1 MSFSNVSVFRS
12 AYNTLNT
19 TASKAVP
26 ESINKGGAFSPNTFE
41 SVAIMRSELDNQWDN
56 GYIIKYQALMQNR
69 LNRLRQDLTN
79 AYKALLELSTV
90 QQVRENGLDS
100 SSAVTDVYGRVLPDV
115 SGTSAVSGGPAYN
128 LTGTNSKYMSEI
140 KVGDVLKVLS
150 TGQYV
155 RVDSLSNDLTAS
167 IDGTVYDELGN
178 PTAAALIPF
187 ANSKLVNISSNGA
200 FKGLTYFGDETD
212 FQIADGLGDYYT
224 NAGPQTNVDG
234 VPSYWVNDSSLTQY
248 NNGAIQSQ
256 TTGRYEM
263 RKLFVAGPAMQITN
277 TMKTTFRTEEVPPK
291 QTDPFLPF
299 DIGGEGPFQAGSK
312 VAEYSA
318 EVKTGAFWSAVNYLY
333 NFSPREL
340 QYSYATAYSTT
351 TEEAGTR
358 RNADGSQATLFDR
371 QITDARDM
379 QGQDTSLG
387 TVGMNES
394 DIAAT
399 GALDAYNHPPS
410 AGSRIKWVSSE
421 ASDGYLLEKSAMW
434 NDTEQNRTDI
444 YQNDRFITRRTVAT
458 ESAALFPNLTTL
470 FDEFNS
476 TVKDTWL
483 WSPDGSKQT
492 QYGTEE
498 AGVGDYLDRIKWESQ
513 HDGTNAADI
522 GSASGTVG
530 DDGYAGGR
538 DANVDA
544 ADKHVAKAAYINHYT
559 VAVQDVEL
567 NSSNNSYGIVK
578 ALAYDAAD
586 PTKQTLLR
594 SNGIDGSAE
603 HVWSDENNNKVVD
616 NNSDEKLLL
625 AGSGKISKNF
635 DGKFVER
642 LHQIKSFNGQ
652 NVATN
657 TANVSINTQNDGSSP
672 VVMAE
677 YEGFRR
683 ADTMTK
689 GLAED
694 YFSEFNSGNRTL
706 AEAEALAKKAAT
718 EINAIKMVDTDWHY
732 SDYTYSNAF
741 EETAKNQDSVMFRS
755 VKSISYN
762 SNGTIGKIFVDY
774 NPDLRNTNGTGAD
787 KSDDLFKD
795 VNVAFRKSFTL
806 TSEDFQ
812 NINFNHIT
820 GITASPA
827 LDKRDVFDTASP
839 SYTRKPVLINVSAN
853 GIVNGTFDLV
863 VNGYKVTSNMTSAG
877 ATIDISPYLKE
888 GDNVI
893 GAQMTLATGANFDG
907 FKLEALPSSST
918 TTNPLL
924 YDVDNFPGPDA
935 TIHNAPETARWID
948 AKISTIRRNT
958 GDKYSEELN
967 SPLLS
972 NYLSSWQSKLQVERQ
987 THELYLSQDNFREP
1001 QNGTIGLAGTTV
1013 TGAGTRFTSTLK
1025 PGDWVRI
1032 GANDNNPG
1040 TLVAVGNIIDDTHF
1054 TIANSPLLIPYQTVF
1069 PPAAIGAGTNFQVVN
1084 KAMDAYKAG
1093 IDSFGS
1099 ERTVTRVKDT
1109 NSFAKILSEILNKK
1123 EYQDVFALGLLNTAA
1138 GKTLTIKAQVSSPT
1152 GGNMG
1157 ATMDIQYDARNNK
1170 FVLAQTKLDAF
1181 VG

>member
-26 ESINKGGAFSPNTFE
+26 DSINKGGSFSPNTFE
-41 SVAIMRSELDNQWDN
+41 SVALMRSELDNQWEN

-90 QQVRENGLDS
+90 QQIRENGLDS
-100 SSAVTDVYGRVLPDV
+100 SSAITDVYGRIVPDI
-115 SGTSAVSGGPAYN
+115 SGTTTLSGLN
-128 LTGTNSKYMSEI
+128 LNGSNSRFISEI
-140 KVGDVLKVLS
+140 KVGDVVKVLS

-155 RVDSLSNDLTAS
+155 RISSVSNDLTAT
-167 IDGTVYDELGN
+167 IANATYDENGTQIGGAGTV
-178 PTAAALIPF
+178 IPF
-187 ANSKLVNISSNGA
+187 SGSKLVNISSHGS
-200 FKGLTYFGDETD
+200 FKGLTYFGDQTD
-212 FQIADGLGDYYT
+212 FDIADGFGDYYT
-224 NAGPQTNVDG
+224 NGGPAGTYVDG
-234 VPSYWVNDSSLTQY
+234 IPSYWVNDSSLSQY
-248 NNGAIQSQ
+248 NDGTLLS
-256 TTGRYEM
+256 TKSGRYEM
-263 RKLFVAGPAMQITN
+263 RKLYVAGPAMQVIN

-291 QTDPFLPF
+291 ETEDILPF
-299 DIGGEGPFQAGSK
+299 DLGGQPPFQAGSK

-318 EVKTGAFWSAVNYLY
+318 EVKTGGFWSAVNYLY

-340 QYSYATAYSTT
+340 KYSYATAYSTT

-358 RNADGSQATLFDR
+358 NNAGGTQATLFNR

-394 DIAAT
+394 DPAAA
-399 GALDAYNHPPS
+399 GALDAEDNVPD
-410 AGSRIKWVSSE
+410 AGSRIKWVSSN
-421 ASDGYLLEKSAMW
+421 ASDGYLTEKSAMFDDEDFD
-434 NDTEQNRTDI
+434 ND
-444 YQNDRFITRRTVAT
+444 YQAGRYITRRTVAT

-470 FDEFNS
+470 FDEFNT

-483 WSPDGSKQT
+483 WSPDGSKQI

-522 GSASGTVG
+522 GSSKGGANK
-530 DDGYAGGR
+530 DLWEGGR
-538 DANVDA
+538 DESVTS
-544 ADKHVAKAAYINHYT
+544 ADKHVAKAAYVNHYT

-567 NSSNNSYGIVK
+567 NSSNKSYGIVK
-578 ALAYDAAD
+578 ALAYDEAD
-586 PTKQTLLR
+586 PTKQKLLR

-603 HVWSDENNNKVVD
+603 HVWSDEDGDKVVD
-616 NNSDEKLLL
+616 DNSDEKLLL

-642 LHQIKSFNGQ
+642 LHQISSFNGQ
-652 NVATN
+652 NIATN

-694 YFSEFNSGNRTL
+694 YLSQFNSGSRTL
-706 AEAEALAKKAAT
+706 SEAQALAKKAAT

-732 SDYTYSNAF
+732 SDYVYSNATQ
-741 EETAKNQDSVMFRS
+741 ESAKDQDSVMFRN
-755 VKSISYN
+755 VKSISYSDN
-762 SNGTIGKIFVDY
+762 GKIGQLFVDY
-774 NPDLRNTNGTGAD
+774 NPDLRNTNGTGSD

-795 VNVAFRKSFTL
+795 ANVAFRKSFTL

-812 NINFNHIT
+812 TTDFNHIV
-820 GITASPA
+820 GITSPPSA
-827 LDKRDVFDTASP
+827 IDKRDVFDNADP
-839 SYTRKPVLINVSAN
+839 SYNRKPVYVTVSAN

-863 VNGYKVTSNMTSAG
+863 VNGVKVQG
-877 ATIDISPYLKE
+877 ATSMSGSPASYNVDISRYLKE

-893 GAQMTLATGANFDG
+893 GAQMTIGTGAPFDG
-907 FKLEALPSSST
+907 FKL
-918 TTNPLL
+918 
-924 YDVDNFPGPDA
+924 VA
-935 TIHNAPETARWID
+935 TAPTAGGNTPEVQRWID
-948 AKISTIRRNT
+948 AKLSTVRRNT

-967 SPLLS
+967 NPLLS
-972 NYLSSWQSKLQVERQ
+972 NYLSSWQSKIQVERQ
-987 THELYLSQDNFREP
+987 THQLYLSQNNFREP
-1001 QNGTIGLAGTTV
+1001 QAGTISLAGTTV
-1013 TGAGTRFTSTLK
+1013 TGIGTRFTSTLK
-1025 PGDWVRI
+1025 PGDWVRV
-1032 GANDNNPG
+1032 GANNESPG
-1040 TLVAVGNIIDDTHF
+1040 TLVFVTEVIDDNNF
-1054 TIANSPLLIPYQTVF
+1054 RIGNSTGLSPYQAF
-1069 PPAAIGAGTNFQVVN
+1069 PPAAFAGQNFQLVN
-1084 KAMDAYKAG
+1084 KAMDAYQSG
-1093 IDSFGS
+1093 LDSFSS
-1099 ERTVTRVKDT
+1099 ERTVTRVKDN
-1109 NSFAKILSEILNKK
+1109 NSFAKILADILNKK

-1138 GKTLTIKAQVSSPT
+1138 GKTLTIKAQVSSPV
-1152 GGNMG
+1152 GGNLS
-1157 ATMDIQYDARNNK
+1157 ATIDIQYDARNNK
-1170 FVLAQTKLDAF
+1170 FVLAQTKLDALNS
-1181 VG
+1181 